1 MSAKKIDILKQLNS
15 LYAFRKNYFKVN
27 INNPKTK
34 TPNLRQLDDE
44 ICKLE
49 DEFRKQKGRGTFTY
63 QHKFVKLLT
72 LLTQL
77 FAKNTARNSKEPK
90 DDINQMLKELY
101 NSKQITK
108 QVYNMLNKSITY
120 K

>member
-1 MSAKKIDILKQLNS
+1 MNLENRKVAERLLIKIN
-15 LYAFRKNYFKVN
+15 
-27 INNPKTK
+27 
-34 TPNLRQLDDE
+34 
-44 ICKLE
+44 
-49 DEFRKQKGRGTFTY
+49 
-63 QHKFVKLLT
+63 VKLLT

-77 FAKNTARNSKEPK
+77 FAKNTACNSKKLK

-108 QVYNMLNKSITY
+108 QAYNMLNKSITY

>member
-1 MSAKKIDILKQLNS
+1 MSAKKVDILNQLKS

-49 DEFRKQKGRGTFTY
+49 DEFRKQKFTY

-77 FAKNTARNSKEPK
+77 FAKNIARNSKKPK